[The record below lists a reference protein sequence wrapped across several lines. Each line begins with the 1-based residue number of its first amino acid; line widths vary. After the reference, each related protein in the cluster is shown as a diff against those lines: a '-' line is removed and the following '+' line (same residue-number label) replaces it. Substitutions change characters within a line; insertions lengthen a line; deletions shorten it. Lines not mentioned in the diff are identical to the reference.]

1 MKHLLIST
9 VALALF
15 GCGTPAGISTANF
28 LESPATANIISM
40 AASIGAASLV
50 ASAGKKLD
58 PTQQQALIA
67 AASAAASGVGTGT
80 VWAIGEALRTKQ
92 GTSTAAT
99 ASSLAPAIVSQ
110 AGAVAAVAQ
119 PVAQAVS
126 ALQASGVP
134 ADKANEAVAVT
145 VQAVAA
151 QKRPPQT

>member
-1 MKHLLIST
+1 MKTPLLL
-9 VALALF
+9 LAILLTS
-15 GCGTPAGISTANF
+15 CGTPAGISTANF

-92 GTSTAAT
+92 GTAGAA
-99 ASSLAPAIVSQ
+99 APASLAPAIVSQ

-119 PVAQAVS
+119 PVANAVS

-151 QKRPPQT
+151 QKSQ

>member
-1 MKHLLIST
+1 MKR
-9 VALALF
+9 LALILTITLAS
-15 GCGTPAGISTANF
+15 CGTPAGISTANF

-92 GTSTAAT
+92 GTAGAASP
-99 ASSLAPAIVSQ
+99 ASLAPVIVSQ
-110 AGAVAAVAQ
+110 AGAPIAVSL
-119 PVAQAVS
+119 PVATAVS
-126 ALQASGVP
+126 ALQATGVSS
-134 ADKANEAVAVT
+134 DKANEAVAVT

-151 QKRPPQT
+151 QKKL